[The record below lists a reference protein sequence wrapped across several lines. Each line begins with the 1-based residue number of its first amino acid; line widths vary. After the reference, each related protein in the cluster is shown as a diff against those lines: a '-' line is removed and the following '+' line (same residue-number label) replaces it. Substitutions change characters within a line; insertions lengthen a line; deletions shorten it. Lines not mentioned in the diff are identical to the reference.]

1 MKFWLIFLSTCLF
14 TLTSFASSDFSNSES
29 HHVTGLVEIQ
39 KGRKIYVDWL
49 KAEGSQP
56 TVILL
61 NGLTYNTTDWD
72 KFVRELKPSG
82 LGILRYDP
90 KGMGK
95 TLENDGPVTGI
106 IRIEDQARDLDLLT
120 KKLGLKSRLN
130 LVALSYGG
138 GLALAFAE
146 KYAHRINKVI
156 LISPY
161 TGPLEQQDL
170 YIKSQIAWARLMFPL
185 STASDEELY
194 GYFLKQIVYFV
205 NPYAEPSMLRNKLSP
220 EAVFQMTQGI
230 RTYNVTGAAKNL
242 PKRSVHLVI
251 AGADQYIPRQS
262 LLTFWDGL
270 AAEVRASKIVVNYSE
285 HKIPE
290 AFPRFNALWVKM
302 IMDETFGLDQG
313 SSFVGD
319 PFSDAI
325 VQE

>member
-1 MKFWLIFLSTCLF
+1 MKFWLIFLSACLF
-14 TLTSFASSDFSNSES
+14 ALSSFADTESSKHFK
-29 HHVTGLVEIQ
+29 GLVEIQ

-56 TVILL
+56 TVVLL

-72 KFVRELKPSG
+72 KFVTELKPSG

-106 IRIEDQARDLDLLT
+106 IRIEDQAQDLDLLT
-120 KKLGLKSRLN
+120 KKLGVKSRLN

-138 GLALAFAE
+138 GMALAFA
-146 KYAHRINKVI
+146 KNYAHRINKVI
-156 LISPY
+156 LVSPY
-161 TGPLEQQDL
+161 TGPLEQQDI
-170 YIKSQIAWARLMFPL
+170 YIKSQIAWARVMFPGNP
-185 STASDEELY
+185 ASDEELY

-230 RTYNVTGAAKNL
+230 RTYDVASAAKNL

-251 AGADQYIPRQS
+251 AGSDQYIPRQS
-262 LLTFWDGL
+262 LLTFWDSL
-270 AAEVRASKIVVNYSE
+270 APETRASKIVVSYSE

-313 SSFVGD
+313 ASFVGD